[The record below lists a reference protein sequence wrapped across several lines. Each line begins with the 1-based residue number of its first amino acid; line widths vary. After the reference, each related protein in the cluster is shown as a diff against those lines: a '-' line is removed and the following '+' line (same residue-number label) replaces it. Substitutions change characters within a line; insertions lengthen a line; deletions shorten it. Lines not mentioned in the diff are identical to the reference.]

1 MALLAL
7 QSERLRAVP
16 VARLSPQD
24 RDALFEPE
32 VVTYLPDGFQGLE
45 TDAARCVLLDG
56 VQQEAEV
63 VALSTRAGEVIGLL
77 ILSHGAAGDRL
88 RHLGYLF
95 VRATWG
101 QGYASEMLRALQD
114 LYRGQPVVL
123 SGGVMADN
131 AASARVLQKNGFVRG
146 APSEAGEVTYTWDAE
161 RG

>member
-45 TDAARCVLLDG
+45 TDAACCALLDG

-95 VRATWG
+95 VRAAWG

-131 AASARVLQKNGFVRG
+131 AASARVLHQHSFVPG
-146 APSEAGEVTYTWDAE
+146 VPNEAGEVTYTWDAE
-161 RG
+161 PG